1 MNTVL
6 PIPLTLLHLQGLAV
20 DFTGNLFIIDS
31 GNNKIRMTT
40 RAIFSGSTVSS
51 YMISTIAGTGV
62 MGTSGDLCNDRYCQY
77 TLSLSNSM
85 PRYTI
90 NAPGDGG
97 PASSAQIAPT
107 SLGIALDIQGNIYF
121 AEAYG
126 IHRVRMITRKTW
138 NIRTIV
144 GSSTG
149 VSGVLGDGG
158 LAIKALLSTP
168 GSLAIDNNMNLFIAE
183 VGSGRIRMV
192 NNNTNIITTIAGNT
206 DSYSSPN
213 GGYSLPATS
222 ANLLGMVT
230 ETSGLAVDF
239 GHVYVV
245 DYTDNKVFV
254 VNRFTGI
261 LMAYAGTGDPP
272 SLS

>member
-1 MNTVL
+1 
-6 PIPLTLLHLQGLAV
+6 
-20 DFTGNLFIIDS
+20 
-31 GNNKIRMTT
+31 
-40 RAIFSGSTVSS
+40 
-51 YMISTIAGTGV
+51 
-62 MGTSGDLCNDRYCQY
+62 
-77 TLSLSNSM
+77 M

-107 SLGIALDIQGNIYF
+107 SLGIAVDIQGNIYF

-144 GSSTG
+144 GSTAG

-158 LAIKALLSTP
+158 LAINALLSTP
-168 GSLAIDNNMNLFIAE
+168 GALAIDNNMNLFIAE

-206 DSYSSPN
+206 DSHSSPN

-261 LMAYAGTGDPP
+261 LMAYAGTGDLPCFVLIYIPSFLRTNLHHSFSLVAFRP
-272 SLS
+272 SLPLLRLDYACLSVCLFALLSRDRF